1 LPKSSKVKAAGEQLG
16 FGAFPNRVERAVKI
30 LNKGLPPGVRRYT
43 KDALNMR
50 RHRGMGPPYAKYGRL
65 VMYPPEAELIAWRD
79 AQFSEPMMSSEKRPR
94 APAPEASAATT
105 GT

>member
-1 LPKSSKVKAAGEQLG
+1 LPKSSKVKAADGQLG
-16 FGAFPNRVERAVKI
+16 FDAFPNRVERAVQI

-50 RHRGMGPPYAKYGRL
+50 RHRGIGPPYAKYGRL
-65 VMYPPEAELIAWRD
+65 VMYPPEAELLAWRD
-79 AQFSEPMMSSEKRPR
+79 AQFSEPVTSTRQKFC
-94 APAPEASAATT
+94 APAPEASEATT